1 VIGLRRALIG
11 IGLAGIAA
19 GGAALALVVTSNH
32 VTTRGVVAALGLWV
46 GWSFIGTGLFAWWRR
61 PANRFGAL
69 LTAVGF
75 AWFLGGLTASDSALV
90 FTIGMVLSNLV
101 FAVGFHALLA
111 YPGGRL
117 QGKAERILIGATYA
131 ICLIS
136 PGILFADPKS
146 PDSDCSGCPDNL
158 LMIHRNDDLTLTLF
172 DIQSFL
178 GVVVVIGMGLIL
190 IRRWRRATPVERSNM
205 APVLWCGIA
214 FIVLLAVTLS
224 SSAAGLSGASDAM
237 LAVAMIVFGSVPYA
251 FLIGLLR
258 TRIGRAGAV
267 SDLVERLGTRPEDVN
282 LRDELAK
289 ALGDPT
295 LDLAY
300 WLPSKHAYVDAQGNH
315 FELPGDGGRRVATKI
330 ERDGQC
336 VAAIVHDATL
346 VDQPE
351 LVSAAG
357 GAVALA
363 LENERLDAELRAR
376 VAELQTS
383 RARLVEIGLAERRRL
398 ERDLH
403 DGAQQ
408 RLVSLS
414 LRLGLARSKIHEDPD
429 QADELLAGAAD
440 ELQQA
445 LAELRELAR
454 GIHPAVLAD
463 HGLDAALD
471 VLTDRAPIPVDVV
484 STPEERLP
492 APVEAAAYFVVA
504 EALTNVAK
512 YANADHATVM
522 VERVNGHATIEVS
535 DDGVGG
541 ADPKLGSGLRGL
553 ADRVAALDGRLEL
566 TSPPGRGTTL
576 RAEIPC
582 A

>member
-11 IGLAGIAA
+11 IGIAGLAA
-19 GGAALALVVTSNH
+19 GGAALALVVTSDH

-90 FTIGMVLSNLV
+90 FTVGLVLSNLV

-117 QGKAERILIGATYA
+117 RGRAERVLIGLTYTV
-131 ICLIS
+131 CLIS
-136 PGILFADPKS
+136 PGILFADPAS
-146 PDSDCSGCPDNL
+146 PNSDCDGCPSNL
-158 LMIHRNDDLTLTLF
+158 LMVHRNDDLTLTLF
-172 DIQSFL
+172 DLQSLL
-178 GVVVVIGMGLIL
+178 GVLVVVGIGVVLV
-190 IRRWRRATPVERSNM
+190 RRWRDATTAERRNM
-205 APVLWCGIA
+205 APVLWCSVA

-224 SSAAGLSGASDAM
+224 SAAAGLSGASDA
-237 LAVAMIVFGSVPYA
+237 LLVVAMLVFGSVPYA
-251 FLIGLLR
+251 FLLGLLR

-267 SDLVERLGTRPEDVN
+267 SDLVERLGTTPEGVN
-282 LRDELAK
+282 LRDELAT

-295 LDLAY
+295 LELAY
-300 WLPSKHAYVDAQGNH
+300 WLPAKHQYVDAQGNRV
-315 FELPGDGGRRVATKI
+315 ELPTGGRRAATPI
-330 ERDGQC
+330 DRDGQC
-336 VAAIVHDATL
+336 VAAIIHDAAL
-346 VDQPE
+346 ADQPE
-351 LVSAAG
+351 LVRTAG
-357 GAVALA
+357 GAAALA

-383 RARLVEIGLAERRRL
+383 RARLVETGLAERRRL

-414 LRLGLARSKIHEDPD
+414 LRLGLARSKVHEDPD
-429 QADELLAGAAD
+429 QADELLAGAAE

-471 VLTDRAPIPVDVV
+471 VLTDRAPLPVEVV
-484 STPEERLP
+484 STPAERLP
-492 APVEAAAYFVVA
+492 APVEAAAYFVIA

-512 YANADHATVM
+512 YADAEHATVS
-522 VERVNGHATIEVS
+522 VERVNGHASIEVS
-535 DDGVGG
+535 DDGIGG
-541 ADPKLGSGLRGL
+541 ADPKRGSGLRGL

-566 TSPPGRGTTL
+566 QSPPGRGTTI

>member
-1 VIGLRRALIG
+1 VIGLRRALVG
-11 IGLAGIAA
+11 IGLAGLAA
-19 GGAALALVVTSNH
+19 GGVAIALVITSDH

-75 AWFLGGLTASDSALV
+75 AWFLGALTASDSALV
-90 FTIGMVLSNLV
+90 FSAGFIVSNLV

-117 QGKAERILIGATYA
+117 RGRAERWLIAATYA
-131 ICLIS
+131 VCLIS
-136 PGILFADPKS
+136 PGLLFADPRS
-146 PDSDCSGCPDNL
+146 PKSDCDGCPSNL
-158 LMIHRNDDLTLTLF
+158 LLVHRNDDLTLTLF
-172 DIQSFL
+172 NVQSFL
-178 GVVVVIGMGLIL
+178 GVIVVVGIGIVLV
-190 IRRWRRATPVERSNM
+190 RRWLNATTAERTNM
-205 APVLWCGIA
+205 APVLWCSVA

-224 SSAAGLSGASDAM
+224 SQAAGLTGASDLLLVVAM
-237 LAVAMIVFGSVPYA
+237 LVFGSVPYA
-251 FLIGLLR
+251 FLLGLLR

-267 SDLVERLGTRPEDVN
+267 SDLVERLGTRPENAN

-289 ALGDPT
+289 ALGDPS
-295 LDLAY
+295 LELAY
-300 WLPSKHAYVDAQGNH
+300 WLPARQQYVDAQGTRVK
-315 FELPGDGGRRVATKI
+315 LPSGGPRAATEI
-330 ERDGQC
+330 DRDGQC
-336 VAAIVHDATL
+336 VAAIIHDATL
-346 VDQPE
+346 CDQPE
-351 LVSAAG
+351 LIRTAG
-357 GAVALA
+357 GAAALA
-363 LENERLDAELRAR
+363 LENERLDAELHAR

-383 RARLVEIGLAERRRL
+383 RARLVETGLAERRRL

-414 LRLGLARSKIHEDPD
+414 LRLGLARSKIQEDP
-429 QADELLAGAAD
+429 AKAEELLAGAAT

-463 HGLDAALD
+463 HGLEAALD
-471 VLTDRAPIPVDVV
+471 VLTDRAPLPVDVLA
-484 STPEERLP
+484 TPAERLP

-512 YANADHATVM
+512 YAEADHATVC
-522 VERVNGHATIEVS
+522 VERVNGHASIEVS

-541 ADPKLGSGLRGL
+541 ADPRRGSGLRGL

-566 TSPPGRGTTL
+566 DSPPGRGTTI